1 LTAPLPNRCPSC
13 RSELEVRALCCSQCA
28 TSVEGHFRLS
38 RFCQLDGEQFGLLDL
53 FLRSRGN
60 VKEVEREL
68 GLSYPTV
75 RAKLDQLWIQLG
87 YREDPNARPPVSAKD
102 IVDSLSEG
110 ALDVEE
116 AIERLKSRRT

>member
-1 LTAPLPNRCPSC
+1 
-13 RSELEVRALCCSQCA
+13 
-28 TSVEGHFRLS
+28 VEGHFRLS

-75 RAKLDQLWIQLG
+75 RAKLDQLWVELG
-87 YREDPNARPPVSAKD
+87 YREDPKATSPVSARD
-102 IVDSLSEG
+102 IVESLNAG
-110 ALDVEE
+110 TLDVEE
-116 AIERLKSRRT
+116 AIEQLKSRRT